1 VDTLTAPAR
10 AGTVFHTLAV
20 SRIERLCDDAV
31 AVSFEVPPGLAD
43 AFVFHAGQSVV
54 LRRIIEGREHR
65 RNYSICSAPGQGL
78 RIGVRSIPDGI
89 FSEWLVD
96 EVRPGDV
103 IDVQTPSGR
112 FGAETFGAE
121 RHLAIA
127 AGSGITPILSIVH
140 AALAAPGSVLTLL
153 YGNRTSTSV
162 MFVDELA
169 DLKDVYG
176 SRLELVH
183 VLSREPRDVELFS
196 GRMDAGKLRKLLTE
210 FVDAGALDHV
220 WLCGPL
226 DLIGDAREV
235 LEERGVP
242 ADKVHFELFYV
253 DEPPPAVTRLATA
266 PGDTCALTV
275 TIDGRT
281 TTAQV
286 DFDERLLDSAQRT
299 RADLPFAC
307 KGGVCGTCRARV
319 TAGQAVM
326 MRNYALE
333 PDEVE
338 RGFVLSCQAMPLTAE
353 VTLDYDE

>member
-1 VDTLTAPAR
+1 VDTLAAPVR
-10 AGTVFHTLAV
+10 AGTTFHTLAV
-20 SRIERLCDDAV
+20 SRVEPLCEDAV
-31 AVSFEVPPGLAD
+31 AVSFVVPRDLRD

-54 LRRIIEGREHR
+54 LRRVIEGREHR
-65 RNYSICSAPGQGL
+65 RNYSICSGPSQGL
-78 RIGVRSIPDGI
+78 RIGVRSIPGGT
-89 FSEWLVD
+89 FSEWLVN
-96 EVRPGDV
+96 EVRAGDL
-103 IDVQTPSGR
+103 IEVQAPSGR
-112 FGAETFGAE
+112 FGTATFGAE

-127 AGSGITPILSIVH
+127 AGSGITPILSIAH
-140 AALAAPGSVLTLL
+140 AALAAPGSVLTLF
-153 YGNRTSTSV
+153 YGNRTSASV

-169 DLKDVYG
+169 DLKDAYG
-176 SRLELVH
+176 ARLELVH

-196 GRMDAGKLRKLLTE
+196 GRMDGDRLRRLMAE
-210 FVDAGALDHV
+210 FVDVDALDHV

-226 DLIGDAREV
+226 DLISAAREV
-235 LEERGVP
+235 MEEVGVP
-242 ADKVHFELFYV
+242 AGKVHFELFYV
-253 DEPPPAVTRLATA
+253 DEPPPAVARRESA
-266 PGDTCALTV
+266 PGDTCTLTV

-326 MRNYALE
+326 LRNYALD

-353 VTLDYDE
+353 VALDYDA